1 MTDLPADAEP
11 FADWVAETAA
21 ARGVSEQELLNQLVS
36 ALWVLDE
43 LDNLRRGSGDGSVG
57 DGEDRSGSSTAEDS
71 VAVPGFDSSDVGT
84 EDADAE
90 QSAAETAEPGVGDD
104 DRDDTTDSVADD
116 AVGDVA
122 ESDAATDSAEDDAA
136 TDSAES
142 DDADGMAGDRQ
153 DVLEALLES
162 ADVASG
168 SGSAPDTQRLER
180 QLHDLSLDVEDQR
193 KRHDRYTDRISD
205 EITRINGRVRTLEES
220 TERFLTADD
229 LDPYATEAAVDREI
243 GDLEDWIDAE
253 FDDIEALF
261 EHVLSMV
268 DDLESQIDDRDAAI
282 RSAFES
288 ELASIRSRLDDRD
301 RLAALRREAMTTGI
315 RTAACAD
322 CGETVDLALLEAPRC
337 PDCTATFRA
346 VEPAGW
352 NPFAS
357 ATLRTGPTDP
367 PIDASDGADDD
378 PLDGDA

>member
-43 LDNLRRGSGDGSVG
+43 LDNLRRGSGDGSDG

-90 QSAAETAEPGVGDD
+90 KSAAETAETGVGDD
-104 DRDDTTDSVADD
+104 DRDHTTASVADD
-116 AVGDVA
+116 AV
-122 ESDAATDSAEDDAA
+122 SDAAEDDAD
-136 TDSAES
+136 TDSTE
-142 DDADGMAGDRQ
+142 DDTAAGMAGDRQ

-168 SGSAPDTQRLER
+168 SGSTPDTHRLER
-180 QLHDLSLDVEDQR
+180 HLHDLSLDVEDQR

-205 EITRINGRVRTLEES
+205 EITRINGRVRSLEES

-229 LDPYATEAAVDREI
+229 LDPYATETAVDREI
-243 GDLEDWIDAE
+243 GDLEDWIDSE

-268 DDLESQIDDRDAAI
+268 DDLESRLDDREAAI

-367 PIDASDGADDD
+367 PVDASDGADDD